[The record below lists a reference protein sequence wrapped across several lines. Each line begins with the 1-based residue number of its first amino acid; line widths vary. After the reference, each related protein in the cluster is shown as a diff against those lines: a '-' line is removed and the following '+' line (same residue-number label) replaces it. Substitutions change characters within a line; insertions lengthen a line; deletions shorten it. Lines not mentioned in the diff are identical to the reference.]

1 MWELLPEDYIL
12 HIYGTGTYKEYVEK
26 VVRENVNINYHGF
39 KSRDNILCAISQS
52 TAVIIASEWYETFG
66 MAIPESFQL
75 SIPVIATNLGNP
87 KSMIERSGGGMTY
100 EINDFNSFD
109 KALKLL
115 IINRNVY
122 SLNSFLYYK
131 NELCV
136 EKNYERL
143 VDIYDKSKVV

>member
-1 MWELLPEDYIL
+1 MLPEDYIL

-26 VVRENVNINYHGF
+26 AVRENVNINYHGF
-39 KSRDNILCAISQS
+39 QSRDNILCAIYQS

-66 MAIPESFQL
+66 MAIPGSFQL
-75 SIPVIATNLGNP
+75 STPVIETNLGNP
-87 KSMIERSGGGMTY
+87 KSIIETSGGGVTY
-100 EINDFNSFD
+100 EINDFNSFE
-109 KALKLL
+109 KALNLL
-115 IINRNVY
+115 MTNRTIY